1 MGIFF
6 WIIMGLG
13 AAMAA
18 GVLFLFIRLR
28 MAGKPE
34 EKGRRIGGGGGD
46 TNIGDGGGSGGD

>member
-1 MGIFF
+1 MGIFL
-6 WIIMGLG
+6 WIIMGLD

-28 MAGKPE
+28 MAGQPE
-34 EKGRRIGGGGGD
+34 EKGRRISGGAGD